1 MGKGCRRYGEGL
13 FELNKGINNLNGYN
27 YWKKKK
33 YE

>member
-1 MGKGCRRYGEGL
+1 MGKGCRGDGEGL
-13 FELNKGINNLNGYN
+13 FELNKGINNFNGYN